1 MATWKRVFLTTASL
15 LLLIYLLP
23 GCGVP
28 KEEYNQVRSDLLATG
43 NELIRVSH
51 ELAQRN
57 AEVGQLEG
65 ELGSLKNQY
74 NRLQDSYDELEDRYI
89 KLGAEHTAT
98 LIELEQSLP
107 VPYTAISGRQISWV
121 WQDTGGKLHKWTL
134 SIDSYRNWIEIPEPN
149 ETMSLSC
156 SGRSYT
162 VADFRPYVRTEGFNE
177 VIPSFYQQCADEEVF
192 AREAFNLVTQ
202 LTVYSDDIGEV
213 ARWPVETLTEGGGDC
228 EDLSILFASLL
239 KAAPYPYKLNL
250 VYLDADNPT
259 DPQRPNHVIVKVE
272 TDDWAVFAE
281 CTSEQGWGYYERVNG
296 WFFEL

>member
-28 KEEYNQVRSDLLATG
+28 EEEYNQVRSDLLATG

-74 NRLQDSYDELEDRYI
+74 NRLQNSYDELEDRYI

-98 LIELEQSLP
+98 LFELGQSLP
-107 VPYTAISGRQISWV
+107 VPYTAISGRQITWV

-134 SIDSYRNWIEIPEPN
+134 PIDSYRNWIEIPEPN
-149 ETMSLSC
+149 ETISLSC
-156 SGRSYT
+156 NGRSYT
-162 VADFRPYVRTEGFNE
+162 VVDFRPYVRTDGFNE
-177 VIPSFYQQCADEEVF
+177 VILSLYRQCADEEVF
-192 AREAFNLVTQ
+192 AREVFYLVSQ
-202 LTVYSDDIGEV
+202 LTVYSGDIGEV

-239 KAAPYPYKLNL
+239 KAAPYPYKLSL

-259 DPQRPNHVIVKVE
+259 DPQRPNHVIVRVE

-281 CTSEQGWGYYERVNG
+281 CTSEQGWGYYERVEG